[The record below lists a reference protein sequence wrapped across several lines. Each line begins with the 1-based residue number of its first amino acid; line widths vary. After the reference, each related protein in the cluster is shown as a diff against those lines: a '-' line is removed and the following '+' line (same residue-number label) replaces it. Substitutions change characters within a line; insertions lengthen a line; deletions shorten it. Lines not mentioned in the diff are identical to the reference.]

1 MNLTKA
7 LKHKKKLIKL
17 AEEQYVR
24 FSKFNSNLVGTEAPY
39 SAEAAFTEWLR
50 LTDELVELKTKIHI
64 ANGPI
69 MDKIHRMSELKSI
82 IHRFKNVDTRS
93 GTHREYYSD
102 NGQVSEYTAFFD
114 IVKKDT
120 QIHAWECMIEELQEE
135 IESYNANTKI

>member
-17 AEEQYVR
+17 ADEQYLR
-24 FSKFNSNLVGTEAPY
+24 FSKFNSTLVGTESPY
-39 SAEAAFTEWLR
+39 SAEQAFNEWLR

-69 MDKIHRMSELKSI
+69 MDKIHRMSELKSMI
-82 IHRFKNVDTRS
+82 YRFRSVDTKS
-93 GTHREYYSD
+93 GVHREYYEKETI
-102 NGQVSEYTAFFD
+102 EYTAFFD
-114 IVKKDT
+114 VVRKDT

-135 IESYNANTKI
+135 IETYNATTKI